1 MRLYAEF
8 GLIGWLFS
16 RFRDES
22 HEFEDLRVNENDF
35 FWDQTIDDDKLFFRS
50 GFCRS
55 THNHED
61 QSFGEEHM
69 KN

>member
-1 MRLYAEF
+1 MCLYAEF

-35 FWDQTIDDDKLFFRS
+35 FFL
-50 GFCRS
+50 
-55 THNHED
+55 
-61 QSFGEEHM
+61 
-69 KN
+69 